1 MENTKNKNNPIT
13 TVIIALVIAF
23 LSFFAGTKYQQ
34 SKSPSPADFMAQRA
48 NGQAR
53 GGNQPINGAFRPV
66 NGTILS
72 IDENSLTVELSDG
85 SSKIVMLTDT
95 TQINKATDASMQ
107 DLVEGDTVNLFGS
120 QNDDGT
126 ITAQTIQVDTMSHF
140 TRDQSN

>member
-1 MENTKNKNNPIT
+1 
-13 TVIIALVIAF
+13 
-23 LSFFAGTKYQQ
+23 
-34 SKSPSPADFMAQRA
+34 MAQRA